1 MQPQP
6 TSSGAPR
13 VLCDVEALSA
23 LGPETASAIAWRLQE
38 PSRQLDAN
46 LVHLAA
52 HERIDTHTEAD
63 LDVLAVIVAGGG
75 ILHTDEGDEPLYPGA
90 VAWLPHGA
98 ARSLA
103 ASASGLAYLTV
114 HLRRPGLRIRPG
126 HPE

>member
-1 MQPQP
+1 MQPEP
-6 TSSGAPR
+6 TPSGMPR
-13 VLCDVEALSA
+13 VLCDVQALSD
-23 LGPETASAIAWRLQE
+23 LGQETASAIAWRLQE

-52 HERIDTHTEAD
+52 HERIDTHTETD

-75 ILHTDEGDEPLYPGA
+75 TLHTDEGDQPLYPGA
-90 VAWLPHGA
+90 LAWLPHGA

-114 HLRRPGLRIRPG
+114 HSRRPGLRIRSS